1 MHPNKKNKDLYDI
14 YLLANEE
21 NNSQIVNEVLEGYKK
36 LIDEKE
42 KRGEDTKILNDR
54 LIKLQSE
61 FWVIRYEAREK
72 KKKEKKNG
80 RR

>member
-1 MHPNKKNKDLYDI
+1 MKP
-14 YLLANEE
+14 EE
-21 NNSQIVNEVLEGYKK
+21 YRRYEDVISVYKK

>member
-1 MHPNKKNKDLYDI
+1 MKPDEYRRFESVI
-14 YLLANEE
+14 
-21 NNSQIVNEVLEGYKK
+21 SVYKK
-36 LIDEKE
+36 LIDKKE
-42 KRGEDTKILNDR
+42 KNGEDTDLLNKR

-72 KKKEKKNG
+72 KKKERKNG